1 MRPRWIPLAR
11 RLAAKRRGLPYVRR
25 LEPLAIV
32 DDPREIRDSRL
43 VILGQRA
50 EAAKPPSTVAQRPS
64 KVRNTR
70 LVASGFSILSRQV
83 LARGSF
89 TSTED
94 LAAKLDAYI
103 AWYLATDRPLWSCPG
118 LVDTVRSASCVA
130 SGTNE

>member
-70 LVASGFSILSRQV
+70 LVLVARTFRELPRGRRPSSRFV
-83 LARGSF
+83 LRR
-89 TSTED
+89 STTGEYSESRAVGY
-94 LAAKLDAYI
+94 AAAL
-103 AWYLATDRPLWSCPG
+103 T
-118 LVDTVRSASCVA
+118 
-130 SGTNE
+130 